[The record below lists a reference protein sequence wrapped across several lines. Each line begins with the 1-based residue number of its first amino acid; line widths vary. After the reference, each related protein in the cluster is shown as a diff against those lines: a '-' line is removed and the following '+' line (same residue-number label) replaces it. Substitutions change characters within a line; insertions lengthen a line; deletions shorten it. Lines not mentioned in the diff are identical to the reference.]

1 MEVGRIF
8 QVRQISH
15 DTGRCTD
22 ISSRQN
28 RLLNYYF
35 YLKLASYK
43 QQQPFLV
50 DKLTSRSSALAA
62 NVDEK
67 SCSG

>member
-1 MEVGRIF
+1 M
-8 QVRQISH
+8 
-15 DTGRCTD
+15 
-22 ISSRQN
+22 QN
-28 RLLNYYF
+28 RFLRPKYYF

-62 NVDEK
+62 NVDCCLTK
-67 SCSG
+67 SRSG